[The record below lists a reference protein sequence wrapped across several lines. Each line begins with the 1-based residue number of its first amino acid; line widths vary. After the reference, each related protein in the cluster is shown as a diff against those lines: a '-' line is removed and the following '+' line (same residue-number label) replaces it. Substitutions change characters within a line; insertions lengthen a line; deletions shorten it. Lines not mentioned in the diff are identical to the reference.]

1 MTTTIAPSEMNE
13 NDTGTFTIS
22 DSNNGSNFYYKFI
35 TPSGT
40 TNNYGTITSTNGKN
54 KTFTFR
60 SNIIVGEGNV
70 TQSISYSIYN
80 DYPYLS
86 STLTTPT
93 TPTISFTIRNVESLP
108 TPYIKL
114 VNNSNNANVY
124 VDENGNVDNS
134 PGQNNTIKAII
145 AGITDADITNNNGQ
159 IPSGLSYRWYRS
171 NNNSVALDGTL
182 ITDPTIDDIYTY
194 TLTQDDVSK
203 YIYVTYTYTDVG
215 THTNIA
221 KSGKTNPV
229 VNIIDPATGDF
240 YINEIYQTSVK
251 DYAKFIVGANL
262 TTVNTI
268 KDNDVSFGA
277 NAIYVK
283 DSTITKEY
291 IWKRG
296 TVVQSNNI
304 SASYTVV
311 TGDVGNQMEVTYK
324 YTDIYS
330 SVTTIAGLLNGA
342 TSTINKTPTIINP
355 IIMTATIGTTYTHTI
370 STVTMIDT
378 DGSPLVLELA
388 TNPGWLSLT
397 ATTLAGTP
405 NSSQYIGPNTVK
417 INFKLSTTIR
427 YTYEFVI
434 IVLPIDVL
442 PAYKS
447 ISGDFSSTVA
457 TGGQKTITNSV
468 KLIPNTPASTLY
480 TFGPIQTLKPFV
492 NQIIITDASII
503 YNSTNR
509 TYESDKLILSI
520 TNISTLPWL
529 TISLNETATE
539 TQNSSN
545 LTFNTDNALINNN
558 TSILGNA
565 TTGYYFSST
574 TVPSNSNFKYTWAI
588 DISGTIPDNKAI
600 IHNIATNIRDQSN
613 SSETSDA
620 TFNFKIESQ
629 LFRYFLPDKTTRP
642 IQGSYFE
649 KYIFVTST
657 TGQNNISMVVKQK
670 PSWMRIMLISTLN
683 GADIPTG
690 IILMESI
697 NVSSPDA
704 CDPPGAFNIQLEIRD
719 GTGLVIEFSNGT
731 IPIEKQIGNYS
742 SSDFSW
748 MVLESPDQQR
758 NVPRATAYPCLI
770 CGGENCT
777 GNTFSKFQLDMRR
790 KAETLAY
797 KDKTFGFTKAQL
809 ISQMARSKQAKKKQW
824 AAQSITNSYPNVN
837 NYAISGNVLT
847 CPNVGNGQPIRTSAA
862 QSDIPGNKSFQLYM
876 EQNVPIVGYIPV
888 RRTYASSGQKYPE
901 RTYSPGDLGFPVG
914 KRGRT
919 PIKDTFLTIR
929 FSISGITENMT
940 TKFISIE
947 NTFKLLFLGQR
958 LSTDLS
964 LDPIVATSSTSEFY
978 STQTS
983 PSNTSGYIF
992 TIKLLNRDLT
1002 EFSSLIETLFTNQII
1017 TIFNKF
1023 NFFTTNSNDFRN
1035 MCAKILSIDG
1045 STNSS
1050 FVTSLNSSLLS
1061 ICSSNAIAITP

>member
-1 MTTTIAPSEMNE
+1 MTTTIAPTIMDE
-13 NDTGTFTIS
+13 NNTTTFTIS
-22 DSNNGSNFYYKFI
+22 DSNNGSNFYYKFT

-54 KTFTFR
+54 KTFTFQ
-60 SNIIVGEGNV
+60 SNIIVGGANV
-70 TQSISYSIYN
+70 TQDISYSIYN

-86 STLTTPT
+86 STPT
-93 TPTISFTIRNVESLP
+93 THTISFTINNVESLP
-108 TPYIKL
+108 SHFIKL
-114 VNNSNNANVY
+114 VDNSANQTVY
-124 VDENGNVDNS
+124 VDISGNIVTGTNVQ
-134 PGQNNTIKAII
+134 QNNTIKAII
-145 AGITDADITNNNGQ
+145 DGITDADIVGGGQ
-159 IPSGLSYRWYRS
+159 IPNTGSYIWYRS
-171 NNNSVALDGTL
+171 NNNSVALDGTV
-182 ITDPTIDDIYTY
+182 ITGATTNTY

-203 YIYVTYTYTDVG
+203 YIYVTYTYVDVG

-229 VNIIDPATGDF
+229 VNINDATTGDF

-268 KDNDVSFGA
+268 KDNDVSFGTD
-277 NAIYVK
+277 AIYVK
-283 DSTITKEY
+283 DSTIIKEY

-330 SVTTIAGLLNGA
+330 SVTTVAGLLNGA

-355 IIMTATIGTTYTHTI
+355 ITTTATIGTIYTHTI

-378 DGSPLVLELA
+378 DGLPLVLELA
-388 TNPGWLSLT
+388 TNPVWLSLN
-397 ATTLAGTP
+397 TLTFTLEGTP
-405 NSSQYIGPNTVK
+405 TLSRYIGPNTVT
-417 INFKLSTTIR
+417 INFKSGATTR
-427 YTYEFVI
+427 YTYEFII

-442 PAYKS
+442 PTYIS
-447 ISGDFSSTVA
+447 ISGDFSSTEDA
-457 TGGQKTITNSV
+457 GGQKNIINSV
-468 KLIPNTPASTLY
+468 KPIPNTPASTVY
-480 TFGPIQTLKPFV
+480 TIGPIQTLKPFV

-529 TISLNETATE
+529 TISLNETDTE
-539 TQNSSN
+539 TQNSS

-574 TVPSNSNFKYTWAI
+574 TVPSASNFKYTWAI

-600 IHNIATNIRDQSN
+600 IHNIATNIRDQYN
-613 SSETSDA
+613 SSNTIDS
-620 TFNFKIESQ
+620 TFNFNIESQ

-649 KYIFVTST
+649 KYMFVTST
-657 TGQNNISMVVKQK
+657 TGQNNISMVVIDK

-683 GADIPTG
+683 GAFIPTG

-697 NVSSPDA
+697 NAISPGV
-704 CDPPGAFNIQLEIRD
+704 CDSPGAFNIQLEIRD

-731 IPIEKQIGNYS
+731 ISQARQIGNYS
-742 SSDFSW
+742 SNDFSW

-837 NYAISGNVLT
+837 NYALSGNVLT
-847 CPNVGNGQPIRTSAA
+847 CPNVGTGQPIRTSAA
-862 QSDIPGNKSFQLYM
+862 QSDVPGNKSFQLYM

-914 KRGRT
+914 KSGRT
-919 PIKDTFLTIR
+919 PVKDTFLIIR

-940 TKFISIE
+940 TKFTSIE
-947 NTFKLLFLGQR
+947 NMFKLLFLGQR

-992 TIKLLNRDLT
+992 TIKLLNRSLA
-1002 EFSSLIETLFTNQII
+1002 EFRSFIETLFTNQII
-1017 TIFNKF
+1017 TIFNTF
-1023 NFFTTNSNDFRN
+1023 NFFTNNSNDFRN

-1045 STNSS
+1045 STDSS

-1061 ICSSNAIAITP
+1061 ICSSNAIATATP